1 MLLSAREMRSPLR
14 PSAAACLLAA
24 VLLLAPVAAGA
35 AREEDPARAG
45 APAPAP
51 PKADS
56 SSPAE
61 HDAPAGAA
69 SSLAG
74 QLKDL
79 YDRGSDDE
87 VVKLAE
93 EYLKK
98 SPVDADI
105 RYAAARSLI
114 RLGSL
119 ATVVAESQ
127 QSFLKAYNHLQA
139 ARAAGPSRLEIRIAL
154 CDVLYHLKRQEAL
167 LQEIGSLLAERPGD
181 SKTLDGVAFYAEE
194 YLKDG
199 QAGRAADVY
208 GLLARAAPGSAAL
221 VANQGTALLVSGD
234 LDGGL
239 ATLERAARMDPAD
252 ADTAHNIA
260 QALLYRG
267 DIPAAQEWFEK
278 TSKASPETGRFVLDL
293 AVVKAIGSPQEALPL
308 FEKAASVLVSEA
320 QKSLVE
326 NLRIGFTSP
335 ALLPADLHH
344 LAKDLRET
352 GYPMYSLAAAEKAL
366 RADPSLVETV
376 LLKADLCGEK
386 RFHRRSLEAFRRA
399 ESMLAGLP
407 EADRAP
413 FRVRVTV
420 GEARAMTALGE
431 PAAALALL
439 KTAGPPE
446 KFPFEN
452 AEALIGLGN
461 IAGARSLLEKVAS
474 RIEDHQQAEA
484 ARQRLE
490 ELASSLP

>member
-1 MLLSAREMRSPLR
+1 MRSPLR
-14 PSAAACLLAA
+14 PSAAACLLTGA
-24 VLLLAPVAAGA
+24 LLLAPVAAGA

-51 PKADS
+51 PKAD
-56 SSPAE
+56 SPAE

-98 SPVDADI
+98 SPGDADI

-154 CDVLYHLKRQEAL
+154 CDVLYHLKRHEAL
-167 LQEIGSLLAERPGD
+167 LPEIGSLLAEHPGD

-267 DIPAAQEWFEK
+267 DIPAALEWFEK

-308 FEKAASVLVSEA
+308 FEKAASVLGVSEA

-335 ALLPADLHH
+335 ALRPADLHH
-344 LAKDLRET
+344 LARDLRET
-352 GYPMYSLAAAEKAL
+352 GYPMYALAAAEKAL

-386 RFHRRSLEAFRRA
+386 RFYRRSLEGFRRA

-407 EADRAP
+407 EADRPP

-420 GEARAMTALGE
+420 GEARAMTALGD